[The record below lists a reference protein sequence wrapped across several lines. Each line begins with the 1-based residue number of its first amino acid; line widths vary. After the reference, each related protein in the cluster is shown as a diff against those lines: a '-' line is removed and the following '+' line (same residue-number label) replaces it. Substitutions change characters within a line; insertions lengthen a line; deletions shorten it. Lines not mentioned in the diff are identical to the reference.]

1 VGKQRVYIEE
11 KERDRK
17 KGESGKDIQQQ
28 QFCKQTTSI
37 KCNSANVIFIFATL
51 ASKIANSSRQI
62 RRFLTPK

>member
-1 VGKQRVYIEE
+1 MYIEE
-11 KERDRK
+11 KERERK
-17 KGESGKDIQQQ
+17 KGESGKDIHQQQ

-62 RRFLTPK
+62 RRFLKPK